1 MIEIH
6 NIHKAFGDKKVLD
19 GVSGVFETGKTNLLL
34 GASGTGKS
42 VLLKCIVGLIKP
54 DLGSVTFDGTYF
66 TNNKLDI
73 RQEIRRKIGML
84 FQSSALFD
92 SMTVEKNVEFPLK
105 MLTDMNKEE
114 RMERVNFCLKRVGL
128 EGSNKKMPAEL
139 SGGMKKRVGIAR
151 AIAPHCTYLFCD
163 EPNSGLD
170 PQTALKIDELIKEIT
185 EEYNITTIIVTHDMN
200 SVIEIGDKI
209 FFLHEGKKL
218 WEGTRDEIMD
228 SNIKELNEFIFANRL
243 MRDAKKVEEEEREEE
258 EERQHNG
265 QLSAS
270 QGKEK
275 APSEETVETQDEP
288 QPENPEGPA
297 ATTQTGKDK
306 V

>member
-6 NIHKAFGDKKVLD
+6 NIHKSFNGKKVLD
-19 GVSGVFETGKTNLLL
+19 GISGVFETGKTNLLL

-92 SMTVEKNVEFPLK
+92 SMTVEQNVEFPLK
-105 MLTDMNKEE
+105 MLTDMHRDE
-114 RMERVNFCLKRVGL
+114 RIERVNFCLKRVGL
-128 EGSNKKMPAEL
+128 EGTNKKMPSEL

-151 AIAPHCTYLFCD
+151 AIAPKCTYLFCD

-170 PQTALKIDELIKEIT
+170 PLTALKIDKLIKEIT
-185 EEYNITTIIVTHDMN
+185 EEFNITTIVVTHDMN
-200 SVIEIGDKI
+200 SVIEIGDNI
-209 FFLHEGKKL
+209 MFLYEGKKL
-218 WEGTRDEIMD
+218 WEGTSDNILD
-228 SNIKELNEFIFANRL
+228 SDVPELNEFIFANRL
-243 MRDAKKVEEEEREEE
+243 MRDAKRVEEEDELK
-258 EERQHNG
+258 G
-265 QLSAS
+265 Q
-270 QGKEK
+270 
-275 APSEETVETQDEP
+275 
-288 QPENPEGPA
+288 
-297 ATTQTGKDK
+297 
-306 V
+306 